1 MIEVEEMEIETKFNN
16 NRITVKDAKCI
27 LFHKL
32 LCKDN
37 NSLTDNEVEIMSFL
51 VKDKEIQEVLEV
63 GKKR

>member
-1 MIEVEEMEIETKFNN
+1 MNMMIEVEKMEI

-37 NSLTDNEVEIMSFL
+37 NSLTDNEVEIMTYL
-51 VKDKEIQEVLEV
+51 VRDLEIQEVLEV